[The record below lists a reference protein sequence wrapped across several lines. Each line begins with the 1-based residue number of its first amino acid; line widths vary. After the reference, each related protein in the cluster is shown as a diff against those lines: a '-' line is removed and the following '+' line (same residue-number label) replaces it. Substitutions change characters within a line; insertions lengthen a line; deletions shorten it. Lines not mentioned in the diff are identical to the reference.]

1 MKKFI
6 ALFIMLSVLSSCSA
20 QKKNNKPS
28 PKVVSTQN
36 ETSFGLKGCD
46 PAKVE
51 KAKLGK
57 TYIYP
62 KLKVA
67 VKASGDVGEEIEV
80 TFMDSKEV
88 LKIENVE
95 AHHFSGIK
103 DGFLFID
110 NGKGP
115 NGRTIVIYDI
125 KTKQNIHSSRYEK
138 DISFKDGKMVY
149 LAPIDTRTIRLRD
162 SVCPDKEKWEK
173 QGLSAGY
180 GMYMAFDFKTKTAIE
195 TGNYSCYPIQ

>member
-6 ALFIMLSVLSSCSA
+6 AFLIMLTVLSSCSA
-20 QKKNNKPS
+20 QKKNKPS
-28 PKVVSTQN
+28 PKVGSPQN
-36 ETSFGLKGCD
+36 ETSIGLKGCD

-51 KAKLGK
+51 KTKLGK
-57 TYIYP
+57 TYTYS

-88 LKIENVE
+88 LKIENLE

-110 NGKGP
+110 NGTSP
-115 NGRTIVIYDI
+115 NGRTIVIYDM
-125 KTKQNIHSSRYEK
+125 KAKQNIHSSRYEK

-149 LAPIDTRTIRLRD
+149 LAPIDTRRIRLRD

-180 GMYMAFDFKTKTAIE
+180 GMYMAFDFKTKTATE
-195 TGNYSCYPIQ
+195 AGNYSCYPIQ